1 MARKQEQD
9 VVDLLV
15 EQHEMIKSLFPRVRE
30 ATGASKRDLFEDLV
44 RLLAVHE
51 TAEEEVVHPIARR
64 EIANGERVVQARLNE
79 EADAKTR
86 LAELYELG
94 VEHAQFDAKLDT
106 LANAVIKH
114 AESEEEIE
122 FPGLRE
128 KISPEE
134 LQKLVGVLKTAEA
147 TAPTRPHPAAGESA
161 AANTLAGPP
170 LAMFDRV
177 RDRVRDWSKSH
188 GNH

>member
-1 MARKQEQD
+1 
-9 VVDLLV
+9 
-15 EQHEMIKSLFPRVRE
+15 
-30 ATGASKRDLFEDLV
+30 
-44 RLLAVHE
+44 
-51 TAEEEVVHPIARR
+51 
-64 EIANGERVVQARLNE
+64 VVQARLNE

-106 LANAVIKH
+106 LANAVLRH

-128 KISPEE
+128 KISSEE

-147 TAPTRPHPAAGESA
+147 TAPTRPHPEAGESA

-170 LAMFDRV
+170 LAVFDRV
-177 RDRVRDWSKSH
+177 RDRLRDWSRSQ

>member
-1 MARKQEQD
+1 MARKQQQD

-15 EQHEMIKSLFPRVRE
+15 EQHEMIRSLFFRVSD
-30 ATGASKRDLFEDLV
+30 AKGASKRELFQDLV

-51 TAEEEVVHPIARR
+51 TAEEEVVHPIACR
-64 EIANGERVVQARLNE
+64 EIANGERVVKARLKE

-94 VEHAQFDAKLDT
+94 VDHPQFDAKLET
-106 LANAVIKH
+106 LANGVLKH
-114 AESEEEIE
+114 ADEEEIE

-128 KISPEE
+128 RMSPEE
-134 LQKLVGVLKTAEA
+134 LRKLVGVLETAEA

-170 LAMFDRV
+170 IAVFDRV
-177 RDRVRDWSKSH
+177 RDRIRDWTED
-188 GNH
+188 NT